1 MAALAVHS
9 CAARVVELA
18 LTELK
23 GSISASLRLEL
34 FGKQFTLFKD
44 EVAADYEEKG
54 RPTLTNL
61 VQGTLTSPLPVFPC
75 VES

>member
-23 GSISASLRLEL
+23 GATAASLRLEL

-44 EVAADYEEKG
+44 EVAAEYEEKG

-61 VQGTLTSPLPVFPC
+61 IQGKPT
-75 VES
+75 